1 MRSDKVDFAFLD
13 SGTGGIP
20 YMISLHKKM
29 PDAKCVYLGDTEN
42 FPYGE
47 KSPEQVTSC
56 SSKTIR
62 KIVSLWSP
70 KVIVIACNTISVTAL
85 EELRKLFPEISIIGT
100 VPAIKLGAKV
110 SKNKRIG
117 LLATNATVKHPYC
130 QRLIEDFASDCFV
143 AKRGDPELVD
153 FIEKKYFTAGEEDRL
168 KAVKPAADFFK
179 SQNCDTVILGCT
191 HFTHIFNEMKKAC
204 GPDVKVV
211 DSRDGVANQALRK
224 LKLELEGKSFSE
236 NETESEIDAE
246 NENELKSEKIDSN
259 SEIELKEPKSEKIDS
274 ETEIESKSETESN
287 SKSKIET
294 SAENLEN
301 ETNANSASNS
311 KNLENLTFF
320 VTKASQKEIL
330 EYEILC
336 RNMDI
341 PWGGII

>member
-29 PDAKCVYLGDTEN
+29 PDAKCVYLGDTAN

-47 KSPEQVTSC
+47 KSPAQVTEC

-62 KIVSLWSP
+62 KIISLWSP

-153 FIEKKYFTAGEEDRL
+153 FIEKKYFTASETERL
-168 KAVKPAADFFK
+168 EAVKPAAEFFK

-191 HFTHIFNEMKKAC
+191 HFTHIFNEMKEVC
-204 GPDVKVV
+204 GSEIKVV

-224 LKLELEGKSFSE
+224 LKSEIGTENLAADFESEEKSFSE
-236 NETESEIDAE
+236 NES
-246 NENELKSEKIDSN
+246 ELKSQ
-259 SEIELKEPKSEKIDS
+259 KSDFESKKTLA
-274 ETEIESKSETESN
+274 ETESESKSENKIEPAN
-287 SKSKIET
+287 EFEAKSKKSEICSE
-294 SAENLEN
+294 SENL
-301 ETNANSASNS
+301 
-311 KNLENLTFF
+311 KNLTFF
-320 VTKASQKEIL
+320 VTKANQKEIV

-336 RNMDI
+336 RNMNI

>member
-29 PDAKCVYLGDTEN
+29 PDAKCVYLGDTAN

-47 KSPEQVTSC
+47 KSPGQVTSC

-85 EELRKLFPEISIIGT
+85 DELRKLFPEISIIGT
-100 VPAIKLGAKV
+100 VPAIKLGVKV

-153 FIEKKYFTAGEEDRL
+153 FIEKKYFTASEEERL
-168 KAVKPAADFFK
+168 EAVKPAADFFK

-224 LKLELEGKSFSE
+224 LKLEMDEKSFLK
-236 NETESEIDAE
+236 NEIGT
-246 NENELKSEKIDSN
+246 KSEKLEID
-259 SEIELKEPKSEKIDS
+259 
-274 ETEIESKSETESN
+274 
-287 SKSKIET
+287 
-294 SAENLEN
+294 
-301 ETNANSASNS
+301 SNS
-311 KNLENLTFF
+311 KNLEIASKSEKIEKNSEIASKTELKKSENDSKSENVEIEKESGSKSSPNLKNLTFF
-320 VTKASQKEIL
+320 VTKANQKEIL

-336 RNMDI
+336 RNMNI

>member
-29 PDAKCVYLGDTEN
+29 PDAKCVYLGDTAN

-47 KSPEQVTSC
+47 KSPGQVTSC

-117 LLATNATVKHPYC
+117 LLVTNATVKHPYC

-153 FIEKKYFTAGEEDRL
+153 FIEKKYFTASEEERL
-168 KAVKPAADFFK
+168 EAVKPAADFFK

-204 GPDVKVV
+204 GAEVKVV

-224 LKLELEGKSFSE
+224 LKSELENDS
-236 NETESEIDAE
+236 ESESGTKFE
-246 NENELKSEKIDSN
+246 ND
-259 SEIELKEPKSEKIDS
+259 
-274 ETEIESKSETESN
+274 
-287 SKSKIET
+287 
-294 SAENLEN
+294 
-301 ETNANSASNS
+301 SNS
-311 KNLENLTFF
+311 KNLETDSNSKSENLEINSKSESNSKMKSEIDSNSENLEIEKESGSKMKSESNQNLKNLTFF
-320 VTKASQKEIL
+320 VTKANQKEIL

-336 RNMDI
+336 RNMNI

>member
-29 PDAKCVYLGDTEN
+29 PDAKCVYLGDTAN

-85 EELRKLFPEISIIGT
+85 EELRKLFSEISIIGT

-117 LLATNATVKHPYC
+117 LLATNATVRHPYC

-153 FIEKKYFTAGEEDRL
+153 FIEKKYFTASEEERL
-168 KAVKPAADFFK
+168 EAVKPAADFFK

-204 GPDVKVV
+204 GPEVKVV
-211 DSRDGVANQALRK
+211 DSRDGVANQAVRK
-224 LKLELEGKSFSE
+224 LK
-236 NETESEIDAE
+236 
-246 NENELKSEKIDSN
+246 
-259 SEIELKEPKSEKIDS
+259 SEIETEPKEEKSFVENDFESES
-274 ETEIESKSETESN
+274 ETKSES
-287 SKSKIET
+287 SP
-294 SAENLEN
+294 NL
-301 ETNANSASNS
+301 
-311 KNLENLTFF
+311 KNLTFF
-320 VTKASQKEIL
+320 VTKANQKEIL

-336 RNMDI
+336 RNMNI

>member
-29 PDAKCVYLGDTEN
+29 PDAKCVYLGDTAN

-47 KSPEQVTSC
+47 KSPEQVTEC

-62 KIVSLWSP
+62 KIISLWSP

-117 LLATNATVKHPYC
+117 LLATNATVKHPSC

-153 FIEKKYFTAGEEDRL
+153 FIEKKYFTASEEERL
-168 KAVKPAADFFK
+168 EAVKPAADFFK

-191 HFTHIFNEMKKAC
+191 HFTHIFSEMEKAC
-204 GPDVKVV
+204 GPEVKVV

-224 LKLELEGKSFSE
+224 LK
-236 NETESEIDAE
+236 
-246 NENELKSEKIDSN
+246 
-259 SEIELKEPKSEKIDS
+259 SEIESESLTADS
-274 ETEIESKSETESN
+274 ELTENESESKPKIESK
-287 SKSKIET
+287 
-294 SAENLEN
+294 NL
-301 ETNANSASNS
+301 
-311 KNLENLTFF
+311 KNLTFF
-320 VTKASQKEIL
+320 VTKANQKETL

-336 RNMDI
+336 RNMNI

>member
-29 PDAKCVYLGDTEN
+29 PDAKCVYLGDTAN

-47 KSPEQVTSC
+47 KSPGQVTSC

-153 FIEKKYFTAGEEDRL
+153 FIEKKYFTASEEERL
-168 KAVKPAADFFK
+168 EAVKPAADFFK

-204 GPDVKVV
+204 GSDVKVV

-224 LKLELEGKSFSE
+224 LKSELENNSESE
-236 NETESEIDAE
+236 NGT
-246 NENELKSEKIDSN
+246 ELKKSEFDSKLKTEIGKMSENLETDSN
-259 SEIELKEPKSEKIDS
+259 SQPEID
-274 ETEIESKSETESN
+274 SKSEIA
-287 SKSKIET
+287 SKSNP
-294 SAENLEN
+294 NL
-301 ETNANSASNS
+301 
-311 KNLENLTFF
+311 KNLTFF
-320 VTKASQKEIL
+320 VTKANQKEIL

-336 RNMDI
+336 RNMNI

>member
-29 PDAKCVYLGDTEN
+29 PDAKCVYLGDTAN

-117 LLATNATVKHPYC
+117 LLATNATVRHPYC

-153 FIEKKYFTAGEEDRL
+153 FIEKKYFTASEEERL
-168 KAVKPAADFFK
+168 EAVKPAADFFK

-204 GPDVKVV
+204 GPEVKVV
-211 DSRDGVANQALRK
+211 DSRDGVANQAVRK
-224 LKLELEGKSFSE
+224 LK
-236 NETESEIDAE
+236 
-246 NENELKSEKIDSN
+246 
-259 SEIELKEPKSEKIDS
+259 SEIETEPKSQKSESEEKSFVENDFESES
-274 ETEIESKSETESN
+274 ETKSES
-287 SKSKIET
+287 SP
-294 SAENLEN
+294 NL
-301 ETNANSASNS
+301 
-311 KNLENLTFF
+311 KNLTFF
-320 VTKASQKEIL
+320 VTKANQKEIL

-336 RNMDI
+336 RNMNI